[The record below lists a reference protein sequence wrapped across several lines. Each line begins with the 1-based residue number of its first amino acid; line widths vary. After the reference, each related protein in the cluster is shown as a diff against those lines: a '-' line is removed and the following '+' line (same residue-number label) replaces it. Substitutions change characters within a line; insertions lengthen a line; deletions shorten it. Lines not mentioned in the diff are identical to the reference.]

1 MPESPPLIRYMQED
15 KKIRGHTMPHKKIKT
30 SLRYYMKINKKTK
43 TIKPKMIRSSIN
55 RYLASTKLFWRNK
68 KTRRNYIKVLTSAN
82 GVCLNRSSVI

>member
-30 SLRYYMKINKKTK
+30 NLRYNMKINKKTK

-55 RYLASTKLFWRNK
+55 RYLAPTKLFGE
-68 KTRRNYIKVLTSAN
+68 IKRQEGIT
-82 GVCLNRSSVI
+82 